1 MSLLRSPT
9 HVQLSHTSIHML
21 FLLLVRSVLFSACL
35 YLLPNVVF
43 SPSSNAIGVLP
54 TTAATVTH
62 NLAAGK
68 KDWRQMLARM
78 VFSWTFTESSM
89 LFILLVCQAMNTF
102 SASQRAGNFQF
113 SLYALLVIHIIL
125 IPQSIALLVLSPTPT
140 NICRSAPRAVLS
152 SFIPVILSFTL
163 LSYIPSFT
171 LESDPP
177 FLSRTLSRLI
187 ALGTTILGLLS
198 GFGAVTRAWNFLPS
212 SLSKDCDT
220 VLTEE
225 EIRGTEVSLQ
235 SVWND
240 LQRKED
246 ELASRDQASQS
257 SSNIGG
263 TSSNTAVWMK
273 LVRDTLHGGDEL
285 TLQVRGLKT
294 LHSTLSSILQ
304 SQRIKF
310 ASSQHAQTLKGR
322 LSSCIGNLFAAY
334 CIFRTITAGYNI
346 LFSHPLR
353 PREMRSQTYPDIVT
367 SILIWLLIPSP
378 TLSDRVT
385 DDSVNIHGV
394 EGVREAKVILG
405 FELTPEWISSLA
417 RHISLL
423 LIGLIVLSS
432 TGLVMRG
439 VNRALK
445 VTSQALGI
453 CLIIL
458 VLSYL
463 MGIYLLSTV
472 VQLRSSFPP
481 PHARHDISADDVDA
495 GVMLDTSTNLFNL
508 IPPWELFSSWFDLV
522 FFAAALV
529 TAGVK
534 WSVDRLGMVE

>member
-1 MSLLRSPT
+1 MSLLRSLT
-9 HVQLSHTSIHML
+9 HVQLSHTPIHML

-171 LESDPP
+171 PESDPP

-212 SLSKDCDT
+212 SLSKDYDT

-273 LVRDTLHGGDEL
+273 LVRDTLHGGDERTSL
-285 TLQVRGLKT
+285 
-294 LHSTLSSILQ
+294 ILCFLFFDYHLP
-304 SQRIKF
+304 S
-310 ASSQHAQTLKGR
+310 
-322 LSSCIGNLFAAY
+322 GN
-334 CIFRTITAGYNI
+334 
-346 LFSHPLR
+346 HP
-353 PREMRSQTYPDIVT
+353 
-367 SILIWLLIPSP
+367 
-378 TLSDRVT
+378 
-385 DDSVNIHGV
+385 
-394 EGVREAKVILG
+394 
-405 FELTPEWISSLA
+405 F
-417 RHISLL
+417 
-423 LIGLIVLSS
+423 
-432 TGLVMRG
+432 
-439 VNRALK
+439 
-445 VTSQALGI
+445 
-453 CLIIL
+453 
-458 VLSYL
+458 
-463 MGIYLLSTV
+463 
-472 VQLRSSFPP
+472 
-481 PHARHDISADDVDA
+481 
-495 GVMLDTSTNLFNL
+495 
-508 IPPWELFSSWFDLV
+508 
-522 FFAAALV
+522 
-529 TAGVK
+529 
-534 WSVDRLGMVE
+534 